1 MPREGDRVCILLGLY
16 NAGEAL
22 AEQLES
28 FVEQTHADW
37 DLLASD
43 DGSTDGTVPAM
54 EAFARRMGTQGRRVE
69 LADGPGTGATANF
82 MSLLERSPEGA
93 AWLAL
98 SDQDDV
104 WLPDRLSRGLA
115 ALSSVPYGLPAL
127 YCSRTW
133 VADANLARR
142 RLSIRFLRPPS
153 FRNALVQNI
162 ASGNT
167 ILLNRSAAA
176 LARVE
181 APRAAATARPGTGLH
196 DWWLYQIVT
205 GAGGR
210 VVHDPEPTLLYR
222 QHGGNLV
229 GSNDGNVARFARIRM
244 LLAGRFRDWNAANIL
259 ALKASSSRLTPEN
272 RAILEGFSRMRESGL
287 FGRLLELRR
296 LGLYRQSRAGQ
307 LALWVAAALNR
318 V

>member
-1 MPREGDRVCILLGLY
+1 MRRGGDRVCILLGLY

-28 FVEQTHADW
+28 FAGQTHADW

-43 DGSTDGTVPAM
+43 DGSTDDTVRAV
-54 EAFARRMGTQGRRVE
+54 EAFARRMDAEGRRVE
-69 LADGPGTGATANF
+69 LTEGPGTGATANF
-82 MSLLERSPEGA
+82 LSLLARSPAGA
-93 AWLAL
+93 PWLAL

-115 ALSSVPYGLPAL
+115 ALSLVPNGHPAL

-133 VADANLARR
+133 VADSDLVRR
-142 RLSIRFLRPPS
+142 RLSMRFSRPPS

-167 ILLNRSAAA
+167 ILLNRAAAA
-176 LARVE
+176 LARAE
-181 APRAAATARPGTGLH
+181 APRAAALARPGTGLH
-196 DWWLYQIVT
+196 DWWLYQIVA
-205 GAGGR
+205 GAGGSI
-210 VVHDPEPTLLYR
+210 VHDPEPTLLYR

-229 GSNDGNVARFARIRM
+229 GSNDGHGARLARIRM
-244 LLAGRFRDWNAANIL
+244 LLAGRFRDWNAANIR
-259 ALKASSSRLTPEN
+259 ALEASSARLTPEN
-272 RAILEGFSRMRESGL
+272 RAILAGFSRMRESGL
-287 FGRLLELRR
+287 IGRILGLRR